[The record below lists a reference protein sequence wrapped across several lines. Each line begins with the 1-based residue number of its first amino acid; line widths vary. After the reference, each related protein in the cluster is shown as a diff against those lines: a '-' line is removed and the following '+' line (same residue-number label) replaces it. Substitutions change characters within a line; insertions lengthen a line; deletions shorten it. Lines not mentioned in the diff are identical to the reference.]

1 MYASSHSITFNP
13 NKSKLLCYNSDLAS
27 NVPQVY
33 LNGEKIPVV
42 VSDKHLGNFISTN
55 IADRNIAENVCDL
68 YKRSNWIISDFRVCD
83 SSTLDRLHKTYC
95 IRELW
100 DLNCKYVSKF
110 KVAWRKI
117 KRRIGGLPYKAH
129 DAIIHNLSYNID
141 LQLDTRV
148 LKLVHS
154 CLNHCNSVCKSLLS
168 AKLHCIKSTFAAFY
182 EHLSYKYK
190 ICQDDWFMDINL
202 LIGKMKVQFEKETQ
216 GRSNAHTI
224 VELCA
229 IRDGIA
235 NCDIMSL
242 TEASKLIDL
251 ITLE

>member
-1 MYASSHSITFNP
+1 MKYASSHSITFNP
-13 NKSKLLCYNSDLAS
+13 NKSKLLCYNADLTS

-42 VSDKHLGNFISTN
+42 DSDKHLGNFISTN
-55 IADRNIAENVCDL
+55 IADRKITENVCDL

-83 SSTLDRLHKTYC
+83 SSTLDSLHRTYC
-95 IRELW
+95 MHMYGCELW
-100 DLNCKYVSKF
+100 DPNCKYVSEF

-117 KRRIGGLPYKAH
+117 KRRIWGLPYKAH
-129 DAIIHNLSYNID
+129 NANIHNLSYNID

-148 LKLVHS
+148 LKFVHS

-168 AKLHCIKSTFAAFY
+168 AKLHCIKSTFAANY
-182 EHLSYKYK
+182 KYLSYKYK
-190 ICQDDWFMDINL
+190 ICKDDWFVDINL
-202 LIGKMKVQFEKETQ
+202 LIGKMRIQFEKETQ
-216 GRSNAHTI
+216 SRSNAHTI

-235 NCDIMSL
+235 NCDIMSC
-242 TEASKLIDL
+242 TEASN
-251 ITLE
+251 